1 MQHDVSD
8 LRNLDDEQF
17 RQMVRM
23 AAGAMGLSP
32 DQVENLISNTPAL
45 KTMLAGASDS
55 DLQKLAN
62 RIGKDRT
69 EEILSK
75 LQK

>member
-8 LRNLDDEQF
+8 LRKMDDEQF

-23 AAGAMGLSP
+23 AATAMGLP
-32 DQVENLISNTPAL
+32 PAQVENLISNTPML

-55 DLQKLAN
+55 DLQKLVN
-62 RIGKDRT
+62 RIGKDQT
-69 EEILSK
+69 DEILSK